1 MRALGIDVGSQNV
14 KAVILDGSGPLAGAK
29 LPAGE
34 GSEASARSAMDEVI
48 KKAGLNSEEWF
59 IVATGVGGK
68 AVSFS
73 QQQKAMTTCLARGVH
88 QLFPTA
94 RLVIDLGA
102 ETSTVLKIND
112 RGRVTDWV
120 GQDKCA
126 AGTGMFLQAM
136 SKVMQ
141 VKLDEMAEYSLKA
154 KKKADITGTCA
165 VFAESEVISH
175 IHRVPPTPKEEI
187 IAGIHASMVGRI
199 MGLLKRLGIEKDV
212 AVVGGVARNKGLIDI
227 LEKELGFKVLVAED
241 PEMVGALGAA
251 ILAKEGIE
259 KGGKTV

>member
-1 MRALGIDVGSQNV
+1 MRALGIDVGSLNV
-14 KAVILDGSGPLAGAK
+14 KAVILDGNAPLASAL

-34 GSEASARSAMDEVI
+34 GAETSAKAAMEEVI
-48 KKAGLNSEEWF
+48 SRSGLSGDDWY
-59 IVATGVGGK
+59 VVSTGIGGK
-68 AVSFS
+68 SVAFS

-88 QLFPTA
+88 ILFPTA
-94 RLVIDLGA
+94 RMIIDLGA
-102 ETSTVLKIND
+102 ETSTVLKINE
-112 RGRVTDWV
+112 RGRVTDWA

-141 VKLDEMAEYSLKA
+141 VKLEEMDDYSLRA
-154 KKKADITGTCA
+154 GKKADITGTCA

-187 IAGIHASMVGRI
+187 IAGIHASMVSRV

-212 AVVGGVARNKGLIDI
+212 ALVGGVARNRGLVDI
-227 LEKELGFKVLVAED
+227 LEKELGFKVFVPDA
-241 PEMVGALGAA
+241 PETVGALGAA
-251 ILAKEGIE
+251 VLAKENIE
-259 KGGKTV
+259 KGAG

>member
-1 MRALGIDVGSQNV
+1 MRALGIDVGSLNV
-14 KAVILDGSGPLAGAK
+14 KAVILDGSGPLASAL
-29 LPAGE
+29 LPSGE
-34 GSEASARSAMDEVI
+34 GAETSARAAMDEVVRRS
-48 KKAGLNSEEWF
+48 GLAENEWY
-59 IVATGVGGK
+59 IVSTGIGGK
-68 AVSFS
+68 AVAFS

-88 QLFPTA
+88 LLFPTA
-94 RLVIDLGA
+94 RMVIDLGA

-112 RGRVTDWV
+112 RGRVTDWA

-126 AGTGMFLQAM
+126 AGTGMFLQSM

-141 VKLDEMAEYSLKA
+141 VKLDEMAEYSLRA
-154 KKKADITGTCA
+154 KKRADITGTCA

-187 IAGIHASMVGRI
+187 IAGIHASMVSRI

-227 LEKELGFKVLVAED
+227 LEKELGFKVLV
-241 PEMVGALGAA
+241 PESPETVGALGAA
-251 ILAKEGIE
+251 ILAKENID
-259 KGGKTV
+259 KGGK

>member
-1 MRALGIDVGSQNV
+1 MRALGIDVGSLNV
-14 KAVILDGSGPLAGAK
+14 KAVVLDGSGPLASAL

-34 GSEASARSAMDEVI
+34 GAEATAKTAMDEVVR
-48 KKAGLNSEEWF
+48 KAALAENDWYVVS
-59 IVATGVGGK
+59 TGVGAK
-68 AVSFS
+68 AVTFS

-94 RLVIDLGA
+94 RVVIDLGA

-112 RGRVTDWV
+112 RGRVTDWA

-141 VKLDEMAEYSLKA
+141 VKLEEMAEYSLKA
-154 KKKADITGTCA
+154 KKRADITGTCA

-187 IAGIHASMVGRI
+187 IAGIHASMVSRI

-227 LEKELGFKVLVAED
+227 LEKELGFKVLVPEN

-251 ILAKEGIE
+251 ILAKENID
-259 KGGKTV
+259 KAGKV